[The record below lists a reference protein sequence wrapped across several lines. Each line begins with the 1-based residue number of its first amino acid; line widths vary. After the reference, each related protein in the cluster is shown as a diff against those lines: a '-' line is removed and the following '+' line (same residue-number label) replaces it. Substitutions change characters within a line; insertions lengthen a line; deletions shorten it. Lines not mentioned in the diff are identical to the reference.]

1 MFTNQLDTCNVQS
14 SVDVHESSWYLQRSV
29 LCWCAQINLILAT
42 FRALLMCT
50 NQLGKDTAT
59 FRALL
64 MCTNHLGNSRRSEL
78 CWCARI
84 NLIKTQRRSELCWCA
99 QISFTFTHDFHSW
112 RLLAYELIN
121 TRLCMIR
128 FHKHSW
134 CSSLINALYR
144 TSAFN
149 AKPHDVYGWC
159 YAAHIT
165 LARFRC
171 KLQQD
176 VNLLGIH
183 KDDHIIHSRASA
195 SLNISW
201 LSVSMKYGHTR
212 NTTIGI
218 MEPKNL
224 LVPILLK
231 SQKDEILYYYTIGIA
246 VIISA
251 SCPPRWPDHASLPAL
266 RRVPRVII

>member
-14 SVDVHESSWYLQRSV
+14 SVDVNHLGNSRSE
-29 LCWCAQINLILAT
+29 LCWCSQINLILAT

-50 NQLGKDTAT
+50 N
-59 FRALL
+59 
-64 MCTNHLGNSRRSEL
+64 HLGTCNVQCSVDVHKSTWYLQRSEL

-201 LSVSMKYGHTR
+201 LSVSMKY
-212 NTTIGI
+212 
-218 MEPKNL
+218 
-224 LVPILLK
+224 
-231 SQKDEILYYYTIGIA
+231 QKYYHWYHGT
-246 VIISA
+246 
-251 SCPPRWPDHASLPAL
+251 
-266 RRVPRVII
+266 

>member
-1 MFTNQLDTCNVQS
+1 
-14 SVDVHESSWYLQRSV
+14 
-29 LCWCAQINLILAT
+29 
-42 FRALLMCT
+42 
-50 NQLGKDTAT
+50 
-59 FRALL
+59 

-84 NLIKTQRRSELCWCA
+84 NLIKTQRRSELCLCS
-99 QISFTFTHDFHSW
+99 QISFTFTHDFQDTHAHQQRS
-112 RLLAYELIN
+112 
-121 TRLCMIR
+121 LCMIR

-195 SLNISW
+195 PLNISW
-201 LSVSMKYGHTR
+201 LSVSIYIPEILLLVSWNLRTYWYLYFSKVKKMKYY
-212 NTTIGI
+212 NII
-218 MEPKNL
+218 P
-224 LVPILLK
+224 LV
-231 SQKDEILYYYTIGIA
+231 
-246 VIISA
+246 
-251 SCPPRWPDHASLPAL
+251 
-266 RRVPRVII
+266 

>member
-1 MFTNQLDTCNVQS
+1 MCTNHLGNICNVQS
-14 SVDVHESSWYLQRSV
+14 SVDVHKSTWYLQRSE
-29 LCWCAQINLILAT
+29 LCWCESSWWHLQRSELCWCSQINLILAT

-50 NQLGKDTAT
+50 N
-59 FRALL
+59 
-64 MCTNHLGNSRRSEL
+64 HLGTCNVQCSVDVHKSTWYLQRSEL

-149 AKPHDVYGWC
+149 AKPHGWC
-159 YAAHIT
+159 YHGM
-165 LARFRC
+165 L
-171 KLQQD
+171 
-176 VNLLGIH
+176 
-183 KDDHIIHSRASA
+183 
-195 SLNISW
+195 
-201 LSVSMKYGHTR
+201 HT
-212 NTTIGI
+212 
-218 MEPKNL
+218 
-224 LVPILLK
+224 
-231 SQKDEILYYYTIGIA
+231 S
-246 VIISA
+246 
-251 SCPPRWPDHASLPAL
+251 H
-266 RRVPRVII
+266 

>member
-29 LCWCAQINLILAT
+29 LCWCARIILVT
-42 FRALLMCT
+42 RDVQSSVDVHKCV
-50 NQLGKDTAT
+50 
-59 FRALL
+59 
-64 MCTNHLGNSRRSEL
+64 
-78 CWCARI
+78 
-84 NLIKTQRRSELCWCA
+84 
-99 QISFTFTHDFHSW
+99 TFTHDFHSW

-144 TSAFN
+144 TLAFN
-149 AKPHDVYGWC
+149 AKPHGWC

-201 LSVSMKYGHTR
+201 LSVSMKY
-212 NTTIGI
+212 
-218 MEPKNL
+218 
-224 LVPILLK
+224 
-231 SQKDEILYYYTIGIA
+231 QKYYHWYHGT
-246 VIISA
+246 
-251 SCPPRWPDHASLPAL
+251 
-266 RRVPRVII
+266 

>member
-1 MFTNQLDTCNVQS
+1 MCTNHYGNS
-14 SVDVHESSWYLQRSV
+14 RSE
-29 LCWCAQINLILAT
+29 LCWCSQINLILAT
-42 FRALLMCT
+42 FRALLMWIILVTRDVQSSVDVHKSTWYLQRSELCWCARII
-50 NQLGKDTAT
+50 LVLAT
-59 FRALL
+59 FSALL

-84 NLIKTQRRSELCWCA
+84 NLIKTQRRSELCLCS
-99 QISFTFTHDFHSW
+99 QISFTFTHDFQDTHAHQQRS
-112 RLLAYELIN
+112 
-121 TRLCMIR
+121 LCMIR

-176 VNLLGIH
+176 INLLGIH

-195 SLNISW
+195 PLNISW
-201 LSVSMKYGHTR
+201 LSVSIY
-212 NTTIGI
+212 I
-218 MEPKNL
+218 P
-224 LVPILLK
+224 
-231 SQKDEILYYYTIGIA
+231 EILPLVSWNLRTYWYLYFSKVKKMNYYN
-246 VIISA
+246 II
-251 SCPPRWPDHASLPAL
+251 PL
-266 RRVPRVII
+266 VY